1 MIIVSATAW
10 WAMPTL
16 QIQAVDYLAFV
27 GWALPTI
34 PYRWAARGPN
44 DDRGRHGSSR
54 LISRAIL
61 FSDKVLTKI
70 QWSISNVQENQ
81 LSLAMFLPVHFLVDK
96 VLVPVLS
103 ALLSVGYSS
112 VALIHQQFL

>member
-1 MIIVSATAW
+1 MA
-10 WAMPTL
+10 
-16 QIQAVDYLAFV
+16 
-27 GWALPTI
+27 
-34 PYRWAARGPN
+34 
-44 DDRGRHGSSR
+44 GRHGSSR

-112 VALIHQQFL
+112 VALIHQQFGSSRVLVELIPQNVFWPAEPAGGRPKSIMNQ

>member
-34 PYRWAARGPN
+34 PYRLAARGPN
-44 DDRGRHGSSR
+44 DDQGRLVRKRSS
-54 LISRAIL
+54 S
-61 FSDKVLTKI
+61 
-70 QWSISNVQENQ
+70 
-81 LSLAMFLPVHFLVDK
+81 
-96 VLVPVLS
+96 
-103 ALLSVGYSS
+103 
-112 VALIHQQFL
+112 